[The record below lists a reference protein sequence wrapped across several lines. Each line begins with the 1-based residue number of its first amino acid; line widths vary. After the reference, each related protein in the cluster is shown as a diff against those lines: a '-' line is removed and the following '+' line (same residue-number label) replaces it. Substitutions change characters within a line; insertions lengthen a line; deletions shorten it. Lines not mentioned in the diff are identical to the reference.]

1 VAKAN
6 ELWPLGKDFRP
17 SVMTSGNPV
26 QLSSAWLKAFSGTC
40 PSGQHRYTKSGR
52 NLRNNKKVIID
63 IVEKS
68 VFRTCL
74 DLPVIQCCRSGF
86 IEFGSGYGSGH
97 FKRIRIRMR
106 IQGFDDQKLKKIQL
120 DFLFIF

>member
-26 QLSSAWLKAFSGTC
+26 QLSSAWLKAFSGTW

-52 NLRNNKKVIID
+52 NLHNKINIEF
-63 IVEKS
+63 IEKS
-68 VFRTCL
+68 SG
-74 DLPVIQCCRSGF
+74 PVWICPYVNVVDPDSLNSDPDTDPDISSESRSG
-86 IEFGSGYGSGH
+86 
-97 FKRIRIRMR
+97 
-106 IQGFDDQKLKKIQL
+106 
-120 DFLFIF
+120 